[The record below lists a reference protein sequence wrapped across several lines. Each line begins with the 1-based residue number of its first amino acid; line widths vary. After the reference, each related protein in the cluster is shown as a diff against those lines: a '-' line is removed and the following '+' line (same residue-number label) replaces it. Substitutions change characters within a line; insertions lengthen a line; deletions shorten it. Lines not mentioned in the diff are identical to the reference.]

1 MVSYRYKLEKFFQ
14 EVAEMDENKEKEE
27 LNDELLE
34 QVSGG
39 NVFTDPPK
47 FVPEARP
54 KKPQG

>member
-1 MVSYRYKLEKFFQ
+1 
-14 EVAEMDENKEKEE
+14 MDENKEKEE
-27 LNDELLE
+27 LKDELLE

-39 NVFTDPPK
+39 NVSTDPPK

>member
-1 MVSYRYKLEKFFQ
+1 
-14 EVAEMDENKEKEE
+14 MDENKEKEE

-47 FVPEARP
+47 FVPEVSGGNVFTDPPKFVPEARP

>member
-1 MVSYRYKLEKFFQ
+1 
-14 EVAEMDENKEKEE
+14 MDENKEKEE

-47 FVPEARP
+47 FVPEKFVPEARP